1 VRWTV
6 VVPVKT
12 SPTPK
17 SRLLSATA
25 DADAH
30 HRLVAAM
37 RADTLAAARAA
48 DGVARLLIVTDRPGL
63 PDALV
68 QQRPGLNP
76 ALTEAAEHAART
88 WPADAVAAL
97 VGDLPALLPTELAAA
112 LAAATAHRRSF
123 VPDAAGTGTT
133 LLTACPGT
141 PLAPAFGADSAA
153 RHGAA
158 AAVLD
163 AGPGL
168 RCDVDTEADLQAA
181 VAVGLGPATA
191 AVLGL
196 TTGFAH

>member
-1 VRWTV
+1 M
-6 VVPVKT
+6 VPVKT
-12 SPTPK
+12 LPTPK
-17 SRLLSATA
+17 SRLLSASA

-48 DGVARLLIVTDRPGL
+48 DGVARLIIVTDRPGL

-68 QQRPGLNP
+68 QRRPGLNP
-76 ALTEAAEHAART
+76 ALTEAAEHAARR

-97 VGDLPALLPTELAAA
+97 VGDLPALRPTELAAA
-112 LAAATAHRRSF
+112 LASAAGHRRSF
-123 VPDAAGTGTT
+123 VPDAGGTGTT
-133 LLTACPGT
+133 LLAAGPGT
-141 PLAPAFGADSAA
+141 PLAPAFGAGSAA

-158 AAVLD
+158 AAALD

-181 VAVGLGPATA
+181 VAIGLGPATA